1 MQKDEILEKAKK
13 KNENDLDEME
23 MQIMLKSN
31 QFAVISS
38 FIICIVLMVIKILA
52 NQPYYD
58 VYGIVCMIM
67 CCQNLYFGLK
77 THKRTH
83 IVLGIGWGLLTILI
97 IGTYIIDVLG

>member
-13 KNENDLDEME
+13 KNYFEKREMK
-23 MQIMLKSN
+23 IMLKAN

>member
-23 MQIMLKSN
+23 MQIMLKAN

-77 THKRTH
+77 TH

>member
-23 MQIMLKSN
+23 MQIMLKAN

-67 CCQNLYFGLK
+67 CCQNLY
-77 THKRTH
+77 
-83 IVLGIGWGLLTILI
+83 GWGLLTILI

>member
-23 MQIMLKSN
+23 MQIMLKAN

>member
-1 MQKDEILEKAKK
+1 
-13 KNENDLDEME
+13 
-23 MQIMLKSN
+23 
-31 QFAVISS
+31 
-38 FIICIVLMVIKILA
+38 
-52 NQPYYD
+52 
-58 VYGIVCMIM
+58 MIM

>member
-23 MQIMLKSN
+23 MQIMLKAN

-67 CCQNLYFGLK
+67 CLSLI
-77 THKRTH
+77 H
-83 IVLGIGWGLLTILI
+83 I
-97 IGTYIIDVLG
+97 